1 MNREKTHQKDRPPF
15 YQLQGRTGDIDD
27 LIFNTL
33 GMLGGHFLGTGYSRL
48 VRRKAR
54 EQGS

>member
-27 LIFNTL
+27 LIFKDEDPKPC
-33 GMLGGHFLGTGYSRL
+33 SDR
-48 VRRKAR
+48 
-54 EQGS
+54 